1 MTGIRFVTSLLVLA
15 FSLLNGSGCPV
26 RGERPTGVVAVIV
39 DYYRAEKPLTVSPA
53 DLAKLPRAKVRVEIG
68 KKPLTFEGVPLAE
81 ILRLAGAKWG
91 GKCSSLLDCYLVATS
106 EDGFRAVF
114 ALPEIDPGLCH
125 QMVILADR
133 CNGEPLRKADGPYQI
148 VEEDAKQRGRWV
160 KRVTRL
166 SIRPAADAEDES
178 PATHSVATAVKTPLK
193 SHVYLVG
200 MGPGDAGL
208 VTFKAAAV
216 LQQADCVFCFD
227 YLKNEVARYV
237 PRTKIEVAPPT
248 LMGRFRG
255 QDLKTLSPEMRER
268 ARQNEAE
275 LATFVPQVRRMV
287 AAKKTV
293 VFADAGDP
301 TIYCP
306 WSWVTDEFADL
317 GPLVIPGLSSFNAG
331 NAAIGQSITKNSG
344 SIIISPGDN
353 LGGPDKHGRLTGTL
367 VLFTHRAKLKELVPR
382 LAAHYPADTPMA
394 IVCEASYE
402 RQQVIFATLGTIWKN
417 VSERDLPHLYLV
429 YVGDGLVPPAMAKD
443 GGKEQS
449 ARSEAAA
456 K

>member
-1 MTGIRFVTSLLVLA
+1 
-15 FSLLNGSGCPV
+15 
-26 RGERPTGVVAVIV
+26 
-39 DYYRAEKPLTVSPA
+39 
-53 DLAKLPRAKVRVEIG
+53 
-68 KKPLTFEGVPLAE
+68 
-81 ILRLAGAKWG
+81 
-91 GKCSSLLDCYLVATS
+91 
-106 EDGFRAVF
+106 
-114 ALPEIDPGLCH
+114 
-125 QMVILADR
+125 MVILADR
-133 CNGEPLRKADGPYQI
+133 CNGQPLRRPTARTRSSKKMPSSTAGGSSGPT
-148 VEEDAKQRGRWV
+148 EDSRFG
-160 KRVTRL
+160 
-166 SIRPAADAEDES
+166 PAADAEEES
-178 PATHSVATAVKTPLK
+178 QPTHSVAPAVKTPLK

-255 QDLKTLSPEMRER
+255 QDLKTLSPELRQR
-268 ARQNEAE
+268 ARQNEEE

-317 GPLVIPGLSSFNAG
+317 GAAGDSRPELLQCRQRGDWAEHYEEWRLDHHFAGRQLGRPGRARPAYRHAG
-331 NAAIGQSITKNSG
+331 AVYAPRRSRRSWCRGWRPTIRPIRRWPWCAKPATSG
-344 SIIISPGDN
+344 SRSF
-353 LGGPDKHGRLTGTL
+353 L
-367 VLFTHRAKLKELVPR
+367 PR
-382 LAAHYPADTPMA
+382 LGP
-394 IVCEASYE
+394 
-402 RQQVIFATLGTIWKN
+402 F
-417 VSERDLPHLYLV
+417 
-429 YVGDGLVPPAMAKD
+429 
-443 GGKEQS
+443 GK
-449 ARSEAAA
+449 